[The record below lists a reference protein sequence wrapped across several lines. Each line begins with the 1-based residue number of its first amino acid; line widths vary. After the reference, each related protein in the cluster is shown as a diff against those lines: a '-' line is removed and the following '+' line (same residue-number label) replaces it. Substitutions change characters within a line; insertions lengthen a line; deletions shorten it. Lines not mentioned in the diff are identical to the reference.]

1 MRRRV
6 SAILRD
12 RSSPGGAINWAAP
25 ETPFGQSAAPGS
37 HRSHYRIHVLASA
50 ERARALAT
58 MRTCG
63 PERRWPAPTCA
74 LVGGSAPSGL
84 ARSTA
89 TGRPP
94 SGPGCRQPRGV
105 AQVCF
110 LRMRSSA
117 CRCRLDPG
125 GSRLRPEP
133 ATSCRRAGAAALQG
147 IAGAQHV
154 GVGIAALGRVAGL
167 SRRRSCDPRQT
178 LATRRGCRTNHS
190 ETRCINWSTG
200 SHMLV
205 VLINAHDWKSES
217 KSSA

>member
-1 MRRRV
+1 VRPTAQIQACAAWARYDC
-6 SAILRD
+6 I
-12 RSSPGGAINWAAP
+12 SS
-25 ETPFGQSAAPGS
+25 
-37 HRSHYRIHVLASA
+37 
-50 ERARALAT
+50 RARLGRAIAMAT

-74 LVGGSAPSGL
+74 LLGGSAPSGL

-105 AQVCF
+105 AHVCF